1 MEKAFNKFQHLF
13 MIKNYQYTK
22 TRKEVGDARRN
33 AVKKARKML
42 KIWMLLLLLLLLSPF
57 GRVQLCVTP

>member
-22 TRKEVGDARRN
+22 TRKQVGDARRN

-42 KIWMLLLLLLLLSPF
+42 KIWMLLLLSPF
-57 GRVQLCVTP
+57 SRVQLCVTP